1 MWKNF
6 NDKKRLTKF
15 YFVRYEIKGLNLNKL
30 INHLQKRKIKI
41 YKVKK
46 LATNKL
52 NLSIK
57 AEDNEKFFAII
68 APLCYTINKIGEYGK
83 YLPFINLLKN
93 VGVFLGCLVF
103 LAFSFIS
110 NDFIFSVDYKGNGK
124 IYSQQV
130 TEFLQNNGVIKNTR
144 FSSVNLK
151 NLSKKILA
159 NFSNL
164 SFVECQKVGNRLSI
178 NLILAEEKVSTI
190 NNNLTELK
198 SNVNGVVEKIVVYR
212 GNCLVNVGDKVN
224 EGDVLVNGEIMVNEN
239 VINVNVLAYA
249 NIITEKVFTYVSTK
263 DNEET
268 YALIFAEEFYEEK
281 EIISSKVIKETKN
294 DEFIYTVTLTY
305 KITLVAG

>member
-30 INHLQKRKIKI
+30 INHLQKNKIKL

-46 LATNKL
+46 IAYNKL

-68 APLCYTINKIGEYGK
+68 ASLCYTIKKIGEYGK
-83 YLPFINLLKN
+83 YLPLVNLLKN

-103 LAFSFIS
+103 LTFSFIS

-130 TEFLQNNGVIKNTR
+130 TEFLLHNGVNKNTR
-144 FSSVNLK
+144 FSNVNLK
-151 NLSKKILA
+151 SLSKQILA

-164 SFVECQKVGNRLSI
+164 SFVECQKVGNRLTI
-178 NLILAEEKVSTI
+178 NLILAEDKVLTM
-190 NNNLTELK
+190 NDNLRELK
-198 SNVNGVVEKIVVYR
+198 STVSGVIDKIVVYR
-212 GNCLVNVGDKVN
+212 GNSLVNVGDKVN
-224 EGDVLVNGEIMVNEN
+224 EGDLLVNGEIMVNEN
-239 VINVNVLAYA
+239 LINVNVLAYVE
-249 NIITEKVFTYVSTK
+249 IITEKVFTYLSTK

-268 YALIFAEEFYEEK
+268 FALIFAEEFYEEK
-281 EIISSKVIKETKN
+281 EIISSKVKKETIK
-294 DEFIYTVTLTY
+294 DEFVYTVTLTF